1 MSQESLDIRFR
12 RAVRR
17 ATGEVTVEVD
27 GRPIAVGE
35 EDTAAAAILLAGA
48 LPNRLSA
55 VSGSPR
61 APYCMMGA
69 CFECLAEIDGVPLQ
83 QACLVQVADGMRI
96 RTAKGS
102 PT

>member
-1 MSQESLDIRFR
+1 MNQETLDIRFR

-17 ATGEVTVEVD
+17 ATGDVTVEMD
-27 GRPIAVGE
+27 GRLIVVGE
-35 EDTAAAAILLAGA
+35 EDTVAAAILLAGA

-61 APYCMMGA
+61 TPFCMMGA

-83 QACLVQVADGMRI
+83 QTCLVQVAEGMRI
-96 RTAKGS
+96 RTARGS
-102 PT
+102 QT